1 MSNKNFGFGTQIRK
15 SPYFDSTVKWGATG
29 FSVYNHMYI
38 PRDFGS
44 PEQNFWNLI
53 EKSIL
58 CDVAVERQ
66 VEITGSD
73 AYKFIQL
80 LTPRDLSKLSVGQC
94 KYVLIVN
101 NDGGI
106 LNDPVLLRLAENH
119 FWLSLADSDVL
130 LWAQGV
136 AVNSGLDVKISEPD
150 VSPLQLQ
157 GPTSQEIMVKL
168 FGEDIRDLKYYW
180 LREYQLDGIPLIV
193 SRTGWSSELG
203 YEIYLRD
210 GSKGN
215 ELYEKIM
222 AAGKEHGIQ
231 PGHTSSIRRIEGG
244 MLSYHADA
252 DIHTNPFELGLD
264 RLVNLDSEINFI
276 GKKALKKIKEKGI
289 SRKQVGLVIDCAPLS
304 GPNTTFWPIKKD
316 RKQIGKVTS
325 AVYSPRLKKNI
336 ALAMVSV
343 EQSEIDFIGKE
354 ALKKIK
360 QEGIKRKQVGLII
373 DCDPLSGPN
382 TTFWPIEK
390 DGKKIGKVTSAV
402 YSPRLKKNIALAMI
416 EINYSELGNRLD
428 VQIHEGKYSATI
440 VEKPFYDPKK
450 NIVKS

>member
-53 EKSIL
+53 EKAIL

-66 VEITGSD
+66 VEITGPD
-73 AYKFIQL
+73 AFKFTQL

-94 KYVLIVN
+94 KYVLITN
-101 NDGGI
+101 NEGGI

-119 FWLSLADSDVL
+119 FWLSLADSDIL

-136 AVNSGLDVKISEPD
+136 AINSGLDVKISEPD

-157 GPTSQEIMVKL
+157 GPTSGEIMVKL
-168 FGEDIRDLKYYW
+168 FGEGIKDLKYYW
-180 LREYQLDGIPLIV
+180 LREYDLDGIPLIV

-210 GSKGN
+210 GSRGN

-222 AAGKEHGIQ
+222 ETGKEHGLQ
-231 PGHTSSIRRIEGG
+231 PGHTSTIRRIEGG

-252 DIHTNPFELGLD
+252 DIHTNPFELGFD
-264 RLVNLDSEINFI
+264 RLVNLDMEANFI
-276 GKKALKKIKEKGI
+276 GKEALKKIKQDGI
-289 SRKQVGLVIDCAPLS
+289 KRKQVGLELDGEPLQ
-304 GPNTTFWPIKKD
+304 GPNTTFWPIKNDNKI
-316 RKQIGKVTS
+316 IGKISS

-336 ALAMVSV
+336 ALAMVDIDY
-343 EQSEIDFIGKE
+343 SEIGNKFEVTADN
-354 ALKKIK
+354 KKFN
-360 QEGIKRKQVGLII
+360 
-373 DCDPLSGPN
+373 C
-382 TTFWPIEK
+382 
-390 DGKKIGKVTSAV
+390 
-402 YSPRLKKNIALAMI
+402 
-416 EINYSELGNRLD
+416 
-428 VQIHEGKYSATI
+428 TI

-450 NIVKS
+450 KIASS

>member
-1 MSNKNFGFGTQIRK
+1 MTNKNFGFGTQIRK

-38 PRDFGS
+38 PRDFGD

-66 VEITGSD
+66 VEITGPD
-73 AYKFIQL
+73 AYKFTQL
-80 LTPRDLSKLSVGQC
+80 LTPRDLSNISIGQC
-94 KYVLIVN
+94 KYVLITN
-101 NDGGI
+101 NEGGI

-136 AVNSGLDVKISEPD
+136 AVNSDLNVNISEPD

-157 GPTSQEIMVKL
+157 GPTSKDIMVKL
-168 FGEDIRDLKYYW
+168 FGESIKDLKYYW
-180 LREYQLDGIPLIV
+180 FKEFDLDGIPLIV
-193 SRTGWSSELG
+193 SRTGWSSEFG
-203 YEIYLRD
+203 YELFLRD

-215 ELYEKIM
+215 DLYEKIM
-222 AAGKEHGIQ
+222 NAGKEHGLQ

-252 DIHTNPFELGLD
+252 DIHTNPFELGFD
-264 RLVNLDSEINFI
+264 RLVSLDNDIEFI
-276 GKKALKKIKEKGI
+276 GKAALKKIKAEGI
-289 SRKQVGLVIDCAPLS
+289 KRKQVGLEINCEPLS
-304 GPNTTFWPIKKD
+304 NPNTTFWPIKKNNNE
-316 RKQIGKVTS
+316 IGKVTS

-336 ALAMVSV
+336 ALAMVNIKN
-343 EQSEIDFIGKE
+343 SEIGTDLKVETNKGKFT
-354 ALKKIK
+354 AK
-360 QEGIKRKQVGLII
+360 
-373 DCDPLSGPN
+373 
-382 TTFWPIEK
+382 
-390 DGKKIGKVTSAV
+390 
-402 YSPRLKKNIALAMI
+402 
-416 EINYSELGNRLD
+416 
-428 VQIHEGKYSATI
+428 I

-450 NIVKS
+450 KIASN

>member
-1 MSNKNFGFGTQIRK
+1 MTNKNFGFGTQIRK

-66 VEITGSD
+66 VEITGPD
-73 AYKFIQL
+73 AFKFTQL
-80 LTPRDLSKLSVGQC
+80 LTPRDLSKLAIGQC
-94 KYVLIVN
+94 KYVLITN
-101 NDGGI
+101 NEGGI
-106 LNDPVLLRLAENH
+106 LNDPVLLRIAENH

-136 AVNSGLDVKISEPD
+136 AVNSGLDVQIKEPD

-157 GPTSQEIMVKL
+157 GPTSGEIMIKL
-168 FGEDIRDLKYYW
+168 FGEDIKDLKYYW
-180 LREYQLDGIPLIV
+180 LREYNLDGIPLIV

-210 GSKGN
+210 GTKGN

-222 AAGKEHGIQ
+222 EAGKEHGLQ

-252 DIHTNPFELGLD
+252 DINTNPFELGFD
-264 RLVNLDSEINFI
+264 RLVNLDNDNNFI
-276 GKKALKKIKEKGI
+276 GKEALKKIKDNGI
-289 SRKQVGLVIDCAPLS
+289 TRKQVGIEIDCKPLS
-304 GPNTTFWPIKKD
+304 GPNTTFWELKKD
-316 RKQIGKVTS
+316 NMNIGKVTS

-343 EQSEIDFIGKE
+343 EQSEIGNEF
-354 ALKKIK
+354 
-360 QEGIKRKQVGLII
+360 QVTTNEG
-373 DCDPLSGPN
+373 
-382 TTFWPIEK
+382 TFNCI
-390 DGKKIGKVTSAV
+390 V
-402 YSPRLKKNIALAMI
+402 
-416 EINYSELGNRLD
+416 
-428 VQIHEGKYSATI
+428 

-450 NIVKS
+450 KIASS

>member
-1 MSNKNFGFGTQIRK
+1 MTNKNFGFGTQIRK

-66 VEITGSD
+66 VEITGPD
-73 AYKFIQL
+73 AFKFIQL
-80 LTPRDLSKLSVGQC
+80 LTPRDLSKLAVGQC
-94 KYVLIVN
+94 KYVLITN
-101 NDGGI
+101 NEGGI

-119 FWLSLADSDVL
+119 FWLSLADSDIL

-136 AVNSGLDVKISEPD
+136 AVNSGLDVQIKEPD

-157 GPTSQEIMVKL
+157 GPTSGEIMIKL
-168 FGEDIRDLKYYW
+168 FGEGIKDLKYYW
-180 LREYQLDGIPLIV
+180 LREYNLDGIPLIV

-222 AAGKEHGIQ
+222 EAGKKHGLQ

-252 DIHTNPFELGLD
+252 DINTNPFELGFD
-264 RLVNLDSEINFI
+264 RLVNLDSDINFI
-276 GKKALKKIKEKGI
+276 GKEALKKIKHNGI
-289 SRKQVGLVIDCAPLS
+289 TRKQVGVEIDCKPLS
-304 GPNTTFWPIKKD
+304 GPNTTFWELKKD
-316 RKQIGKVTS
+316 NINIGKVTS

-343 EQSEIDFIGKE
+343 EQSEIGNE
-354 ALKKIK
+354 LKVYTN
-360 QEGIKRKQVGLII
+360 EGIF
-373 DCDPLSGPN
+373 DC
-382 TTFWPIEK
+382 K
-390 DGKKIGKVTSAV
+390 
-402 YSPRLKKNIALAMI
+402 
-416 EINYSELGNRLD
+416 
-428 VQIHEGKYSATI
+428 I

-450 NIVKS
+450 KIVST

>member
-38 PRDFGS
+38 PRDFGN

-53 EKSIL
+53 EKAIL

-66 VEITGSD
+66 VEITGPD
-73 AYKFIQL
+73 AYKFTQL
-80 LTPRDLSKLSVGQC
+80 LTPRDLSKLAIGQC
-94 KYVLIVN
+94 KYVLITN

-136 AVNSGLDVKISEPD
+136 AVNSGLNVKIKEPD

-157 GPTSQEIMVKL
+157 GPTSGEIMVKL
-168 FGEDIRDLKYYW
+168 FGEDIKDLKYYW
-180 LREYQLDGIPLIV
+180 LKEYNLDGIPLII

-222 AAGKEHGIQ
+222 EAGKEHGLK
-231 PGHTSSIRRIEGG
+231 PGHTSTIRRIEGG

-252 DIHTNPFELGLD
+252 DINTNPFELGLD
-264 RLVNLDSEINFI
+264 RLVSLDNDINFV
-276 GKKALKKIKEKGI
+276 GKGALQKIKQDGVT
-289 SRKQVGLVIDCAPLS
+289 RKQVGLEIDCAPLK
-304 GPNTTFWPIKKD
+304 GPNTSFWPLNKDNKK
-316 RKQIGKVTS
+316 IGKITS

-336 ALAMVSV
+336 ALAII
-343 EQSEIDFIGKE
+343 ENNHSEIGTKLQVNSDNGKF
-354 ALKKIK
+354 
-360 QEGIKRKQVGLII
+360 
-373 DCDPLSGPN
+373 DC
-382 TTFWPIEK
+382 I
-390 DGKKIGKVTSAV
+390 
-402 YSPRLKKNIALAMI
+402 
-416 EINYSELGNRLD
+416 
-428 VQIHEGKYSATI
+428 I

-450 NIVKS
+450 KIASG

>member
-66 VEITGSD
+66 VEITGPD

-80 LTPRDLSKLSVGQC
+80 LTPRDLSKLSIGQC

-136 AVNSGLDVKISEPD
+136 AINSGLDVKISEPD

-180 LREYQLDGIPLIV
+180 LREYKLDGIPLIV

-252 DIHTNPFELGLD
+252 DIHTNPYELGFD
-264 RLVNLDSEINFI
+264 RLVNLETD
-276 GKKALKKIKEKGI
+276 
-289 SRKQVGLVIDCAPLS
+289 
-304 GPNTTFWPIKKD
+304 
-316 RKQIGKVTS
+316 
-325 AVYSPRLKKNI
+325 
-336 ALAMVSV
+336 
-343 EQSEIDFIGKE
+343 IDFIGKE

-360 QEGIKRKQVGLII
+360 QNGIKRKQVGLII

-390 DGKKIGKVTSAV
+390 DGKIIGKVTSAV

-416 EINYSELGNRLD
+416 EINYSELGNQLD
-428 VQIHEGKYSATI
+428 VQTYEGKYSATI

-450 NIVKS
+450 KIASS

>member
-38 PRDFGS
+38 PRDFGN

-53 EKSIL
+53 EKAIL

-66 VEITGSD
+66 VEITGPD
-73 AYKFIQL
+73 AYKFTQL
-80 LTPRDLSKLSVGQC
+80 LTPRDLSKLAIGQC
-94 KYVLIVN
+94 KYVLITN

-136 AVNSGLDVKISEPD
+136 AVNSGLNVKIKEPD

-157 GPTSQEIMVKL
+157 GPTSGEIMVKL
-168 FGEDIRDLKYYW
+168 FGEDIKDLKYYW
-180 LREYQLDGIPLIV
+180 LKEYNLDGIPLII

-222 AAGKEHGIQ
+222 AAGEEYGIK
-231 PGHTSSIRRIEGG
+231 PGHTSTIRRIEGG

-252 DIHTNPFELGLD
+252 DINTNPFELGLD
-264 RLVNLDSEINFI
+264 RLVSLDTDINFI
-276 GKKALKKIKEKGI
+276 GKDALRKIKQDGI
-289 SRKQVGLVIDCAPLS
+289 TRKQVGLEIDCVPLK
-304 GPNTTFWPIKKD
+304 GPNTSFWPLHRD
-316 RKQIGKVTS
+316 
-325 AVYSPRLKKNI
+325 
-336 ALAMVSV
+336 
-343 EQSEIDFIGKE
+343 D
-354 ALKKIK
+354 
-360 QEGIKRKQVGLII
+360 
-373 DCDPLSGPN
+373 
-382 TTFWPIEK
+382 
-390 DGKKIGKVTSAV
+390 KKIGKITSAV

-416 EINYSELGNRLD
+416 DIEQSEIGTKLEVITN
-428 VQIHEGKYSATI
+428 EGEYNCKV

-450 NIVKS
+450 KIASSS

>member
-1 MSNKNFGFGTQIRK
+1 MSDKNFGFGTQIRK
-15 SPYFDSTVKWGATG
+15 SPYFDSTVKWGAKG

-38 PRDFGS
+38 PRDFGN

-53 EKSIL
+53 EKAIL

-66 VEITGSD
+66 VEITGPD
-73 AYKFIQL
+73 AYKFTQL
-80 LTPRDLSKLSVGQC
+80 LTPRDLSKLAIGQC
-94 KYVLIVN
+94 KYVLITN

-130 LWAQGV
+130 LWAQGI
-136 AVNSGLDVKISEPD
+136 AVNSGLKVEIKEPD

-157 GPTSQEIMVKL
+157 GPTSGEIMVNL
-168 FGEDIRDLKYYW
+168 FGEEIKELKYYW
-180 LREYQLDGIPLIV
+180 LKEYILDGIPLII

-222 AAGKEHGIQ
+222 AAGEEYGIK
-231 PGHTSSIRRIEGG
+231 PGHTSTIRRIEGG

-252 DIHTNPFELGLD
+252 DINTNPFELGLD
-264 RLVNLDSEINFI
+264 RLVSLDTDINFV
-276 GKKALKKIKEKGI
+276 GKDALRKIKQDGI
-289 SRKQVGLVIDCAPLS
+289 TRKQVGLEIDCVPLK
-304 GPNTTFWPIKKD
+304 GPNTSFWPLHRD
-316 RKQIGKVTS
+316 
-325 AVYSPRLKKNI
+325 N
-336 ALAMVSV
+336 
-343 EQSEIDFIGKE
+343 
-354 ALKKIK
+354 
-360 QEGIKRKQVGLII
+360 
-373 DCDPLSGPN
+373 
-382 TTFWPIEK
+382 
-390 DGKKIGKVTSAV
+390 KKIGKITSAI

-416 EINYSELGNRLD
+416 DIEQSEIGTKLEVITN
-428 VQIHEGKYSATI
+428 EGEYNCKV

-450 NIVKS
+450 KIASSS

>member
-53 EKSIL
+53 QTAIL

-66 VEITGSD
+66 VEITGPD
-73 AYKFIQL
+73 AYKFTQL
-80 LTPRDLSKLSVGQC
+80 ITPRDLSKLAIGQC
-94 KYVLIVN
+94 KYVLITN
-101 NDGGI
+101 NEGGI

-136 AVNSGLDVKISEPD
+136 AVNSGLNVQIKEPD

-157 GPTSQEIMVKL
+157 GPNSGEIMVKL
-168 FGEDIRDLKYYW
+168 FGEDIRELKYYW
-180 LREYQLDGIPLIV
+180 LREYNLDGIPLII

-215 ELYEKIM
+215 DLYEKIM
-222 AAGKEHGIQ
+222 EAGKTHGLQ

-252 DIHTNPFELGLD
+252 DINTNPFELELD
-264 RLVNLDSEINFI
+264 RLVNLDTDINFV
-276 GKKALKKIKEKGI
+276 GKDALKKIKQDGI
-289 SRKQVGLVIDCAPLS
+289 KRKQIGVEIDCEPLT
-304 GPNTTFWPIKKD
+304 GPNTTFWKLQKD
-316 RKQIGKVTS
+316 NKIIGKVTS

-336 ALAMVSV
+336 ALAMV
-343 EQSEIDFIGKE
+343 EIQQTEIGNKFE
-354 ALKKIK
+354 VI
-360 QEGIKRKQVGLII
+360 
-373 DCDPLSGPN
+373 SN
-382 TTFWPIEK
+382 
-390 DGKKIGKVTSAV
+390 
-402 YSPRLKKNIALAMI
+402 
-416 EINYSELGNRLD
+416 
-428 VQIHEGKYSATI
+428 EGKFNCTV

-450 NIVKS
+450 KIASSS

>member
-1 MSNKNFGFGTQIRK
+1 MTNKNFGFGTQIRK

-66 VEITGSD
+66 VEITGPD
-73 AYKFIQL
+73 AFKFTQL
-80 LTPRDLSKLSVGQC
+80 LTPRDLSKLAIGQC
-94 KYVLIVN
+94 KYVLITN
-101 NDGGI
+101 NEGGI
-106 LNDPVLLRLAENH
+106 LNDPVLLRIAENH

-136 AVNSGLDVKISEPD
+136 AVNSGLDVQIKEPD

-157 GPTSQEIMVKL
+157 GPTSGKIMIKL
-168 FGEDIRDLKYYW
+168 FGDDIKDLKYYW
-180 LREYQLDGIPLIV
+180 LREYDLDGIPLII

-210 GSKGN
+210 GTKGN

-222 AAGKEHGIQ
+222 EAGKEHGLQ

-252 DIHTNPFELGLD
+252 DINTNPFELGFD
-264 RLVNLDSEINFI
+264 RLVNLDNDNNFI
-276 GKKALKKIKEKGI
+276 GKEALKKIKDNGI
-289 SRKQVGLVIDCAPLS
+289 TRKQVGIEIDCKPLS
-304 GPNTTFWPIKKD
+304 GPNTTFWELKKD
-316 RKQIGKVTS
+316 NMNIGKVTS

-336 ALAMVSV
+336 ALAMVSI
-343 EQSEIDFIGKE
+343 EQSEIGNEF
-354 ALKKIK
+354 
-360 QEGIKRKQVGLII
+360 QVTTNEG
-373 DCDPLSGPN
+373 
-382 TTFWPIEK
+382 TFNCI
-390 DGKKIGKVTSAV
+390 V
-402 YSPRLKKNIALAMI
+402 
-416 EINYSELGNRLD
+416 
-428 VQIHEGKYSATI
+428 

-450 NIVKS
+450 KIASS